1 VPSRVTVLA
10 FARPEGRQLHLLLRV
25 PLGAMRDME
34 FPLRGAGSLDLV
46 RSEPLLP
53 DAARLWLA
61 DYIRMYE
68 GDRELAPPA
77 IVSTRVSLPSDRSF
91 ESYDEALR
99 HLVGAPLPPETDIPW
114 QQAMFDVHLA
124 YAIESDS
131 ARFSIEPRLGRLG
144 LQTMTLLRFLPPGSA
159 ERAFQYVGDPGLVRL
174 DPGWWH
180 AASRFVASGFE
191 HILDGM
197 DHLLFVL
204 CLVIPV
210 RRLSPLVAI
219 VTSFTVAHSITLVAS
234 AAGLAPDA
242 LWFPP
247 LIETL
252 IALSIGYM
260 AFENIVGARVERRW
274 IMAFGFGLVHGFGF
288 SFALRE
294 SMQFAGSHLL
304 TALLA
309 FNVGVELGQLLVVVV
324 AVPLLAWLFRHMN
337 ERMGTILLSAL
348 VAHTAWHWM
357 VERGRS
363 LRGYDWRLPAW
374 DAGLAVSAMRLGMLA
389 LIIIAAM
396 WVISVVV
403 RRHGAIGPRAG
414 DPGPAR
420 SPGT

>member
-1 VPSRVTVLA
+1 
-10 FARPEGRQLHLLLRV
+10 
-25 PLGAMRDME
+25 
-34 FPLRGAGSLDLV
+34 
-46 RSEPLLP
+46 
-53 DAARLWLA
+53 
-61 DYIRMYE
+61 
-68 GDRELAPPA
+68 
-77 IVSTRVSLPSDRSF
+77 
-91 ESYDEALR
+91 
-99 HLVGAPLPPETDIPW
+99 
-114 QQAMFDVHLA
+114 
-124 YAIESDS
+124 
-131 ARFSIEPRLGRLG
+131 
-144 LQTMTLLRFLPPGSA
+144 
-159 ERAFQYVGDPGLVRL
+159 
-174 DPGWWH
+174 
-180 AASRFVASGFE
+180 
-191 HILDGM
+191 M

-219 VTSFTVAHSITLVAS
+219 VTSFTVAHSITLLAS

-252 IALSIGYM
+252 IALSIVYM